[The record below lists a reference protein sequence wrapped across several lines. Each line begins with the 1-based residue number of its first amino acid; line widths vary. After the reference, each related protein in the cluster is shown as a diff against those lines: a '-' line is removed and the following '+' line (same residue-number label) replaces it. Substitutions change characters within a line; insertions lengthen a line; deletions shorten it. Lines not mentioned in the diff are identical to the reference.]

1 MKNITISTI
10 AALTFAGGMAGGIA
24 ALTLFGDIAA
34 PSAAWAYDA
43 PESPEVP
50 AGAPETPAGAPE
62 SAEAPAGAPEATDA
76 PVAEGESP
84 TPETTDAPVGE
95 DEGEPEEVIATDGS
109 ELSEA
114 ERDSITEG
122 LICHMEGWVEACR
135 APDLIDMGLA
145 PLPDGT
151 PVAVV
156 TEEQVQEPKPAKAK
170 RPGVPK
176 TGY

>member
-50 AGAPETPAGAPE
+50 VGAPETPAGTPE
-62 SAEAPAGAPEATDA
+62 STEAPAGAPEATDA
-76 PVAEGESP
+76 PVAEDDGAS
-84 TPETTDAPVGE
+84 
-95 DEGEPEEVIATDGS
+95 EGVVVTDGS
-109 ELSEA
+109 DLSEA
-114 ERDSITEG
+114 ELAERDSTTEG
-122 LICHMEGWVEACR
+122 LICHMEGWVEVCR
-135 APDLIDMGLA
+135 APDLADMGLA
-145 PLPDGT
+145 PLPDEA
-151 PVAVV
+151 PVTVV
-156 TEEQVQEPKPAKAK
+156 TEGQAQEPKPAKTK